1 MPQQLYVLSLDIG
14 ANSVGWAALACDE
27 QGEATGFLEGQSLGA
42 HVFDAG
48 VENFFGSGQGKEESR
63 GAVRRAA
70 RIMRRQLQRRAR
82 RQGKTYNILA
92 EAGLLPQLKVEAS
105 TPVTAEARREYD
117 AALAHARD
125 LALKALDLQLAAKL
139 DTKEAREHLPYVLR
153 ARALD
158 DKLGLFELGR
168 ALYHIAQR
176 RGFKSARKG
185 GSGSPDEDTGAI
197 KAAIKA
203 TKEQVDPS
211 GTNGKARTLGELL
224 ARRATAGMRL
234 RPHLKDVPRGD
245 RKLYQQEFAAI
256 WNAQAKHHPQVL
268 TEALRE
274 KLAGKKGD
282 GGAIFHQRPLKLQDD
297 LIGVCDIYDGVKRK
311 PSEKRAPWASME
323 AQRFRLLQRVNDLR
337 IVENE
342 ISRALNAEE
351 RKKLIEVL
359 EVSRKLTLKRAK
371 DGLSVPGVLNLGKK
385 AKLNFGRDDE
395 DEATDFLPGNRTAA
409 DLCGIFGEAVWRALP
424 AERQRE
430 IADACWKIDDAET
443 LANLAVEQWGLS
455 PEQAM
460 RLDEDVSLEDDYCG
474 LSRKA
479 LLALLPR
486 MEQAEPYTTAK
497 IAVFGEDPAPPIRDL
512 LPPVKEH
519 LPTLRN
525 PVVSRALTE
534 LRRVVNAV
542 IKRHGKPFMVRIE
555 LAREMKK
562 SKKQREEIL
571 IENKKREKRRR
582 AAAAEI
588 VAKAGDILGV
598 RNPDDVKPLDIE
610 RKMLLEECN
619 CICPYTGQ
627 NISMQQLFNGEVDV
641 EHIIP
646 YSRSLDNSF
655 QNKTLCFHSENL
667 NKARRTPF
675 EAYGHTDK
683 WGEIVG
689 RIERFKN
696 PDKLRRFEL
705 HGTDLEKFLNEFTN
719 AQLVNTA
726 YAAKLALDYLGT
738 LYGLP
743 PGKSHTAD
751 ASGRQKIQ
759 VCNGRLTSLF
769 RAAWRLNDILGED
782 GKKKR
787 TDHRHHA
794 VDAVCIGVTTVKSRQ
809 KLERQ
814 VAEFERKRPVGSN
827 KQFSL
832 KHGDVPP
839 PWGDL
844 QTFMGEVSGRIA
856 SCNVSHRVDKKVSG
870 ALHDES
876 LYSPRYDAK
885 GRPDP
890 SGEYSHIR
898 KPVHLLSA
906 DAINSEDELDK
917 KGALKNAATIV
928 DAEIR
933 RCVQQKLKEL
943 GDPKKLEQDPPK
955 MKSGMPIRRVR
966 IRKKNKTLSVGHGIR
981 RRQVESGSNHHVEI
995 VQVIDKKGNPKW
1007 EMRFVTML
1015 EAHRRQKQKQPVVNR
1030 TAGPDEEFV
1039 CSLVSGDAFL
1049 WEAEEATP
1057 EVFRVR
1063 TLDGTGKIWFV
1074 RNPEARK
1081 KADFL
1086 DEDKQSMKLAK
1097 ASGKQRA
1104 AAQQNWFQASGNVLR
1119 EGKFQ
1124 KVTITPLGEVR
1135 PVND

>member
-1 MPQQLYVLSLDIG
+1 MARQQYVLSLDIG
-14 ANSVGWAALACDE
+14 ANSIGWAALSCDE
-27 QGEATGFLEGQSLGA
+27 TGEAAGFLDGQALGA

-70 RIMRRQLQRRAR
+70 RMMRRQLQRRAR
-82 RQGKTYNILA
+82 RQAKTYNILA
-92 EAGLLPQLKVEAS
+92 EAGLLSSLNVPNTA
-105 TPVTAEARREYD
+105 TTTAEVRREHD
-117 AALAHARD
+117 AALAAARD
-125 LALKALDLQLAAKL
+125 RALKALDLELAAKL

-158 DKLGLFELGR
+158 HKLDPFELGR

-203 TKEQVDPS
+203 TKELVDS
-211 GTNGKARTLGELL
+211 TGADGKARTLGELL
-224 ARRATAGMRL
+224 AKRATSGMRL

-245 RKLYQQEFAAI
+245 RRLYQQEFAAI
-256 WNAQAKHHPQVL
+256 WAAQAKHHPQLL

-282 GGAIFHQRPLKLQDD
+282 GGAIFYQRPLKLQDE

-311 PSEKRAPWASME
+311 PSEKRSPWACMD
-323 AQRFRLLQRVNDLR
+323 AQRFRLLQKVNDLR
-337 IVENE
+337 IVEDE
-342 ISRALNAEE
+342 TSRPLTAEE

-371 DGLSVPGVLNLGKK
+371 DGLSVPGILNLAKK

-395 DEATDFLPGNRTAA
+395 DDATDFLPGNRTAA
-409 DLCGIFGEAVWRALP
+409 DLCAIFGEATWRALP
-424 AERQRE
+424 AEKQSE
-430 IADACWKIDDAET
+430 IADACWKFDDAET

-460 RLDEDVSLEDDYCG
+460 RLEEDVSLEDDYCG
-474 LSRKA
+474 LSRRA
-479 LLALLPR
+479 LRELLPP
-486 MEQAEPYTTAK
+486 MEQGEAYMTAK
-497 IAVFGEDPAPPIRDL
+497 LAVFGDDPAPPIRDL

-588 VAKAGDILGV
+588 VAQAGNILGV
-598 RNPDDVKPLDIE
+598 RNPDDVKPWDIE

-627 NISMQQLFNGEVDV
+627 SISMQQLFNGEVDV

-667 NKARRTPF
+667 NKARRTPY
-675 EAYGHTDK
+675 EAYGHTDR
-683 WGEIVG
+683 WLEMCDRVA
-689 RIERFKN
+689 RFRN
-696 PDKLRRFEL
+696 PEKLTRFGL
-705 HGTDLEKFLNEFTN
+705 YGPALEKFLSEFTN

-726 YAAKLALDYLGT
+726 YAARLALDYIGT

-743 PGKSHTAD
+743 PGKSHIAD
-751 ASGRQKIQ
+751 SSGRQKIQ
-759 VCNGRLTSLF
+759 ICNGRLTSLF

-782 GKKKR
+782 GRKKR

-794 VDAVCIGVTTVKSRQ
+794 VDAVCIGVTTVRSRQ

-839 PWGDL
+839 PWGAL
-844 QTFMGEVSGRIA
+844 ESFMGEVSGRIA

-885 GRPDP
+885 GNPDP
-890 SGEYSHIR
+890 NGEYSHIR
-898 KPVHLLSA
+898 KWVHSLSA
-906 DAINSEDELDK
+906 DAINSEDEFDK
-917 KGALKNAATIV
+917 EGQLKSAAAIV
-928 DAEIR
+928 DVEIR

-943 GDPKKLEQDPPK
+943 GDPKKLEQDPAT

-966 IRKKNKTLSVGHGIR
+966 IRKKNKTLAVGKGIR
-981 RRQVESGSNHHVEI
+981 QRNVESGSNHHIEI
-995 VQVIDKKGNPKW
+995 VEVEGEWYGIVVSLLVAHQRKKAGKPIVQ
-1007 EMRFVTML
+1007 RD
-1015 EAHRRQKQKQPVVNR
+1015 HGPGKQ
-1030 TAGPDEEFV
+1030 FI
-1039 CSLVSGDAFL
+1039 CSLVNSDAFE
-1049 WEAEEATP
+1049 WEADEGHR

-1063 TLDGTGKIWFV
+1063 TIDVTAGGKIWFV
-1074 RNPEARK
+1074 RNADARK
-1081 KADFL
+1081 LGDITSS
-1086 DEDKQSMKLAK
+1086 DKSSLSLAK
-1097 ASGKQRA
+1097 QAGMKRNRGA
-1104 AAQQNWFQASGNVLR
+1104 KDWFQATPEILR
-1119 EGKFQ
+1119 EGRFQ

-1135 PVND
+1135 PVNND